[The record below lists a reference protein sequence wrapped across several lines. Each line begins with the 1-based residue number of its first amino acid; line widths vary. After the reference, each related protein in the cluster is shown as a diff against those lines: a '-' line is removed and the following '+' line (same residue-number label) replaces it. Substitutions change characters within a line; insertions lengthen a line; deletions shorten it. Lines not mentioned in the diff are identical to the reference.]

1 MEHVDPKTLYEYLN
15 LGCEMIYILDQRLR
29 DAKIGKEKKQKVLE
43 AIWDK
48 FTADEEFY
56 RINANDFKVQFSRIA
71 QSSIMKLNEVS
82 MSKLFDLMIMAL
94 KYQTFHSHHPDEMY
108 LVLIN
113 HFHDVHSVYST
124 ISYQYQQEIKNFF
137 ITRVESIF
145 KSVPTYKWLLMR
157 RKILNDYQNS
167 KIRISMFLRQKL
179 QNEDSSF
186 KILPQ
191 KRLSMGFSNPG
202 KTFISKKNTIEWKP
216 ATEIMETT
224 AAIQNSLEFE
234 KTRIFTCGSN
244 IYAKPELLGGKNSAD
259 QNTTGDSAKGGHFK
273 QEITAMRSIVGNS
286 SSTDCSD
293 EIAFSILEDDQAS
306 GKSGVSSSKRPENIK
321 TINAKSDHSNVQSLI
336 NDLKELKSADTAVG
350 NADETDLLAMM
361 DSV

>member
-1 MEHVDPKTLYEYLN
+1 MEHVDPKALYEYLN
-15 LGCEMIYILDQRLR
+15 LGCEMIFILDQRLR
-29 DAKIGKEKKQKVLE
+29 DAKIGSEKKQKVLE
-43 AIWDK
+43 AIWDN

-56 RINANDFKVQFSRIA
+56 RINTNDFKAQFSRIA

-108 LVLIN
+108 IVLLN
-113 HFHDVHSVYST
+113 HFHDAHAVYST
-124 ISYQYQQEIKNFF
+124 ISNQYQHEIKIFF
-137 ITRVESIF
+137 ATRVETIF
-145 KSVPTYKWLLMR
+145 KSIPTYKWLLMR
-157 RKILNDYQNS
+157 RTILNDYQNS

-216 ATEIMETT
+216 ATEFMETT
-224 AAIQNSLEFE
+224 SSIQNSLEFE
-234 KTRIFTCGSN
+234 KKRIFACGSN
-244 IYAKPELLGGKNSAD
+244 IYAKPELLGGSKNVN
-259 QNTTGDSAKGGHFK
+259 QNRTSDESKGGHFK
-273 QEITAMRSIVGNS
+273 QEVTAMRSLVGTS
-286 SSTDCSD
+286 SSTDCCG
-293 EIAFSILEDDQAS
+293 EIAFSILEDE
-306 GKSGVSSSKRPENIK
+306 KSIEKLSSKRPENIN
-321 TINAKSDHSNVQSLI
+321 TINAKSDHSNVQRLI
-336 NDLKELKSADTAVG
+336 KDLKDLDTTAVK
-350 NADETDLLAMM
+350 ADETDLLAMM